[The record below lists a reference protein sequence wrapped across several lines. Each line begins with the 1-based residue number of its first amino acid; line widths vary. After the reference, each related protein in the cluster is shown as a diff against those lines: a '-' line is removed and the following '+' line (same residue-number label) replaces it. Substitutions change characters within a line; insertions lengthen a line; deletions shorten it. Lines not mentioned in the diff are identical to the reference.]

1 LSLTKKLFS
10 GSIFQI
16 GNVFADILIG
26 FFMMP
31 FLISGLGEEWY
42 GLWLLIGTVMG
53 FFGLLTMGLM
63 SAVQRYLSTE
73 NTPEKIID
81 YNETVNTALFIFV
94 LAALASVVMS
104 IAVGAMSHLF
114 IDQEKFYMA
123 FQTITFILGCNI
135 ALSFIVSPFRAMLS
149 SDYQFT
155 ITGFAD
161 FLSLSIKASLT
172 IIFIQNG
179 FGIISLAVGTITSSI
194 VSKILIVSA
203 SLVKIKKLRFG
214 KKYLNKTKSI
224 QLFRYSFKTFL
235 SWIGDILRFSID
247 NLVISIFI
255 SLSAVTVYNIPIR
268 LYNYAS
274 QFIVTSLGVL
284 QPFFAQRVGEGND
297 KDIRM
302 KFELAYGVSFAL
314 GGTLTA
320 GLFVFG
326 LDFINL
332 WIGEYEEIKMLVYIT
347 PIMLLLAVSQNP
359 CILILYAYNKHQ
371 YYAYQNIGEGIFNAI
386 ISIIAVQY
394 YGIVGVAIGSLIP
407 MFFTKLILQPRLSCQ
422 LIGFPLAKYYQ
433 QMFTC
438 YGFVILASIIGTS
451 LKTDINNWDE
461 LLINV
466 FIFTALFIPAY
477 WFLAL
482 NKATK
487 SFFHLKLKS
496 FKQ

>member
-1 LSLTKKLFS
+1 MSIAKKLFS

-31 FLISGLGEEWY
+31 FLISGLGEKWY
-42 GLWLLIGTVMG
+42 GLWLLIGTIMS
-53 FFGLLTMGLM
+53 FFALLTIGLM

-73 NTPEKIID
+73 KSPEKVND
-81 YNETVNTALFIFV
+81 YNETVNTSLLIFT
-94 LAALASVVMS
+94 LAALFSVTMS

-114 IDQEKFYMA
+114 IEQQEFLEA
-123 FQTITFILGCNI
+123 FKTITFILGCNI

-155 ITGFAD
+155 ITGLAD
-161 FLSLSIKASLT
+161 FLSLSIKATLT

-194 VSKILIVSA
+194 VSKLLIVST
-203 SLVKIKKLRFG
+203 SLVKIKKLKFG

-224 QLFRYSFKTFL
+224 QLFKYSFKTFL

-247 NLVISIFI
+247 NLVISTFI
-255 SLSAVTVYNIPIR
+255 GLSAVTIYNIPIR
-268 LYNYAS
+268 LFNYAS
-274 QFIVTSLGVL
+274 QFIITSLGVL

-297 KDIRM
+297 EDIKV

-332 WIGEYEEIKMLVYIT
+332 WVGEYEEIKVLLYIT
-347 PIMLLLAVSQNP
+347 PAMLLLATSQNP
-359 CILILYAYNKHQ
+359 CILILYAHNKHQ
-371 YYAYQNIGEGIFNAI
+371 YYAYQNIGEGVFNAM
-386 ISIIAVQY
+386 ISIVAVQY
-394 YGIVGVAIGSLIP
+394 YGIVGVAIGSLVP
-407 MFFTKLILQPRLSCQ
+407 MFVTKLILQPKLTCK
-422 LIGFPLAKYYQ
+422 LIGFSLARYYK

-438 YGFVILASIIGTS
+438 YAFVIVASALGTS
-451 LKTDINNWDE
+451 LKTNITNWSE
-461 LLINV
+461 LLINISL
-466 FIFTALFIPAY
+466 FSIIFIPSY
-477 WFLAL
+477 YLLAL
-482 NKATK
+482 NKNTK
-487 SFFHLKLKS
+487 TFFMSKLKRS
-496 FKQ
+496 